1 MNIKYGMI
9 LAAGLG
15 KRMQP
20 LTLKTPKPLL
30 EINNYTLLER
40 AISLL
45 IGHGVQEIS
54 INVHYLPDQIKS
66 FINRKKF
73 KVKITISNEEN
84 LLLDT
89 GGGVLKGTQNF
100 GDNPFF
106 VINPDTVWSKHYLA
120 ELKSLEAMYLK
131 NNKPTL
137 LLVNK
142 KLSIDPSFKGDFNL
156 NNANI
161 SKDDKNQFI
170 GITHSLSPNILFLD
184 NSSKLINL
192 GEDSISIVSSK
203 DINGKK
209 LKSSDPSRDLTNFIS
224 KNSNSGLL
232 KTLNDQ
238 KSLVNNVVTSGMVM
252 SAAILVGLSRK
263 ILDLATAYTLD
274 RKQFGKPVGSFQAVK
289 HMLAQAAIEIEFSK
303 ATLYRAAYSLD
314 KDNPLQ
320 KLHAAQAKLQ
330 AIDACE
336 MVSRNSMQAHG
347 AMGYTWEMDL
357 HIFIRRGWS
366 YKQVWGNKSL
376 LENYIM
382 NQLEKDLPKLGSTYT
397 FL

>member
-40 AISLL
+40 AINLL
-45 IGHGVQEIS
+45 ISHGVQEIS

-106 VINPDTVWSKHYLA
+106 VINPDTVWGKHYLA
-120 ELKSLEAMYLK
+120 ELKSLEVIYLK

-156 NNANI
+156 NNEKI
-161 SKDDKNQFI
+161 SKDSENQFI
-170 GITHSLSPNILFLD
+170 FTGLQIINRSVFTSEKSEVFSMNKVW
-184 NSSKLINL
+184 NTLIKDKNL
-192 GEDSISIVSSK
+192 LGLESNQK
-203 DINGKK
+203 FYHLNT
-209 LKSSDPSRDLTNFIS
+209 SD
-224 KNSNSGLL
+224 
-232 KTLNDQ
+232 
-238 KSLVNNVVTSGMVM
+238 MY
-252 SAAILVGLSRK
+252 RK
-263 ILDLATAYTLD
+263 I
-274 RKQFGKPVGSFQAVK
+274 Q
-289 HMLAQAAIEIEFSK
+289 
-303 ATLYRAAYSLD
+303 SL
-314 KDNPLQ
+314 NI
-320 KLHAAQAKLQ
+320 
-330 AIDACE
+330 ID
-336 MVSRNSMQAHG
+336 
-347 AMGYTWEMDL
+347 
-357 HIFIRRGWS
+357 
-366 YKQVWGNKSL
+366 
-376 LENYIM
+376 
-382 NQLEKDLPKLGSTYT
+382 
-397 FL
+397 

>member
-40 AISLL
+40 AINLL

-106 VINPDTVWSKHYLA
+106 VINPDTIWSKHYLA
-120 ELKSLEAMYLK
+120 ELKSLEVIYLK

-142 KLSIDPSFKGDFNL
+142 KLSIDSSFKGDFNL
-156 NNANI
+156 NNEKI
-161 SKDDKNQFI
+161 SKDSENQFI
-170 GITHSLSPNILFLD
+170 FTGLQIINRSVFTNEKSEVFSMNKVW
-184 NSSKLINL
+184 NKLIKDKNL
-192 GEDSISIVSSK
+192 LGLESNQK
-203 DINGKK
+203 FYHLNT
-209 LKSSDPSRDLTNFIS
+209 SD
-224 KNSNSGLL
+224 
-232 KTLNDQ
+232 
-238 KSLVNNVVTSGMVM
+238 MY
-252 SAAILVGLSRK
+252 RK
-263 ILDLATAYTLD
+263 I
-274 RKQFGKPVGSFQAVK
+274 Q
-289 HMLAQAAIEIEFSK
+289 
-303 ATLYRAAYSLD
+303 SL
-314 KDNPLQ
+314 NI
-320 KLHAAQAKLQ
+320 
-330 AIDACE
+330 ID
-336 MVSRNSMQAHG
+336 
-347 AMGYTWEMDL
+347 
-357 HIFIRRGWS
+357 
-366 YKQVWGNKSL
+366 
-376 LENYIM
+376 
-382 NQLEKDLPKLGSTYT
+382 
-397 FL
+397 

>member
-15 KRMQP
+15 KRMKP

-40 AISLL
+40 AINLL

-106 VINPDTVWSKHYLA
+106 VINPDTVWSKHYLT
-120 ELKSLEAMYLK
+120 ELKSLEAIYLK

-142 KLSIDPSFKGDFNL
+142 KLSVDPSFKGDFNL
-156 NNANI
+156 NNEKI
-161 SKDDKNQFI
+161 SKDSENQFI
-170 GITHSLSPNILFLD
+170 FTGLQIINRSVFTNEKSEVFSLNKVWD
-184 NSSKLINL
+184 KLIKDKNL
-192 GEDSISIVSSK
+192 LGLESNQK
-203 DINGKK
+203 FYHLNT
-209 LKSSDPSRDLTNFIS
+209 SD
-224 KNSNSGLL
+224 
-232 KTLNDQ
+232 
-238 KSLVNNVVTSGMVM
+238 MY
-252 SAAILVGLSRK
+252 RK
-263 ILDLATAYTLD
+263 I
-274 RKQFGKPVGSFQAVK
+274 Q
-289 HMLAQAAIEIEFSK
+289 
-303 ATLYRAAYSLD
+303 SL
-314 KDNPLQ
+314 NI
-320 KLHAAQAKLQ
+320 
-330 AIDACE
+330 ID
-336 MVSRNSMQAHG
+336 
-347 AMGYTWEMDL
+347 
-357 HIFIRRGWS
+357 
-366 YKQVWGNKSL
+366 
-376 LENYIM
+376 
-382 NQLEKDLPKLGSTYT
+382 
-397 FL
+397 

>member
-40 AISLL
+40 AINLL
-45 IGHGVQEIS
+45 VSHGVQEIS
-54 INVHYLPDQIKS
+54 INVHYLPEQIKS

-120 ELKSLEAMYLK
+120 ELKSLEVIYLK

-156 NNANI
+156 NNEKI
-161 SKDDKNQFI
+161 SKDSENQFI
-170 GITHSLSPNILFLD
+170 FTGLQIINRSVFTNEKSEVFSLNKVW
-184 NSSKLINL
+184 NKLIKDKNL
-192 GEDSISIVSSK
+192 LGLESNQK
-203 DINGKK
+203 FYHLNT
-209 LKSSDPSRDLTNFIS
+209 SD
-224 KNSNSGLL
+224 
-232 KTLNDQ
+232 
-238 KSLVNNVVTSGMVM
+238 MY
-252 SAAILVGLSRK
+252 RK
-263 ILDLATAYTLD
+263 I
-274 RKQFGKPVGSFQAVK
+274 Q
-289 HMLAQAAIEIEFSK
+289 
-303 ATLYRAAYSLD
+303 SL
-314 KDNPLQ
+314 NI
-320 KLHAAQAKLQ
+320 
-330 AIDACE
+330 ID
-336 MVSRNSMQAHG
+336 
-347 AMGYTWEMDL
+347 
-357 HIFIRRGWS
+357 
-366 YKQVWGNKSL
+366 
-376 LENYIM
+376 
-382 NQLEKDLPKLGSTYT
+382 
-397 FL
+397 

>member
-20 LTLKTPKPLL
+20 FTLKTPKPLL

-40 AISLL
+40 AINLL
-45 IGHGVQEIS
+45 ISHGVQEIS

-66 FINRKKF
+66 FINRNKF

-120 ELKSLEAMYLK
+120 ELKSLESIYLK

-156 NNANI
+156 NNDKI
-161 SKDDKNQFI
+161 SKDSENQFI
-170 GITHSLSPNILFLD
+170 FTGLQIINRSVFSNEKSEVFSLNKVWNTLIKDKNLLGLESNQKFYHLNTFDMYKKIQNLD
-184 NSSKLINL
+184 I
-192 GEDSISIVSSK
+192 
-203 DINGKK
+203 
-209 LKSSDPSRDLTNFIS
+209 
-224 KNSNSGLL
+224 
-232 KTLNDQ
+232 
-238 KSLVNNVVTSGMVM
+238 
-252 SAAILVGLSRK
+252 
-263 ILDLATAYTLD
+263 
-274 RKQFGKPVGSFQAVK
+274 
-289 HMLAQAAIEIEFSK
+289 
-303 ATLYRAAYSLD
+303 
-314 KDNPLQ
+314 
-320 KLHAAQAKLQ
+320 
-330 AIDACE
+330 ID
-336 MVSRNSMQAHG
+336 
-347 AMGYTWEMDL
+347 
-357 HIFIRRGWS
+357 
-366 YKQVWGNKSL
+366 
-376 LENYIM
+376 
-382 NQLEKDLPKLGSTYT
+382 
-397 FL
+397 

>member
-1 MNIKYGMI
+1 MNIKYGMS

-40 AISLL
+40 AINLL
-45 IGHGVQEIS
+45 ISHGVQEIS

-106 VINPDTVWSKHYLA
+106 VINPDTIWSKHYLA
-120 ELKSLEAMYLK
+120 ELKSLEVIYLK

-156 NNANI
+156 NNEKI
-161 SKDDKNQFI
+161 SKDSENQFI
-170 GITHSLSPNILFLD
+170 FTGLQIINRSVFTNEKSEVFSLNKVW
-184 NSSKLINL
+184 NKLIKDKNL
-192 GEDSISIVSSK
+192 LGLESNQK
-203 DINGKK
+203 FYHLNT
-209 LKSSDPSRDLTNFIS
+209 SD
-224 KNSNSGLL
+224 
-232 KTLNDQ
+232 
-238 KSLVNNVVTSGMVM
+238 MY
-252 SAAILVGLSRK
+252 RK
-263 ILDLATAYTLD
+263 I
-274 RKQFGKPVGSFQAVK
+274 Q
-289 HMLAQAAIEIEFSK
+289 
-303 ATLYRAAYSLD
+303 SL
-314 KDNPLQ
+314 NI
-320 KLHAAQAKLQ
+320 
-330 AIDACE
+330 ID
-336 MVSRNSMQAHG
+336 
-347 AMGYTWEMDL
+347 
-357 HIFIRRGWS
+357 
-366 YKQVWGNKSL
+366 
-376 LENYIM
+376 
-382 NQLEKDLPKLGSTYT
+382 
-397 FL
+397 

>member
-40 AISLL
+40 AINLL
-45 IGHGVQEIS
+45 ISHGVQEIS

-106 VINPDTVWSKHYLA
+106 VINPDTVWGKNYLE
-120 ELKSLEAMYLK
+120 ELKSLEVIYLK

-156 NNANI
+156 NNEKI
-161 SKDDKNQFI
+161 SRDSENQFI
-170 GITHSLSPNILFLD
+170 FTGLQIINRSVFTNEKSEVFPLNKVWDKLIKDKNLLGLESNQKFYHLNTIEMFEKISSLS
-184 NSSKLINL
+184 LI
-192 GEDSISIVSSK
+192 D
-203 DINGKK
+203 
-209 LKSSDPSRDLTNFIS
+209 
-224 KNSNSGLL
+224 
-232 KTLNDQ
+232 
-238 KSLVNNVVTSGMVM
+238 
-252 SAAILVGLSRK
+252 
-263 ILDLATAYTLD
+263 
-274 RKQFGKPVGSFQAVK
+274 
-289 HMLAQAAIEIEFSK
+289 
-303 ATLYRAAYSLD
+303 
-314 KDNPLQ
+314 
-320 KLHAAQAKLQ
+320 
-330 AIDACE
+330 
-336 MVSRNSMQAHG
+336 
-347 AMGYTWEMDL
+347 
-357 HIFIRRGWS
+357 
-366 YKQVWGNKSL
+366 
-376 LENYIM
+376 
-382 NQLEKDLPKLGSTYT
+382 
-397 FL
+397 

>member
-40 AISLL
+40 AINLL

-106 VINPDTVWSKHYLA
+106 VINPDTVWSKHYLT
-120 ELKSLEAMYLK
+120 ELKSLEVIYLK

-156 NNANI
+156 NNEKI
-161 SKDDKNQFI
+161 SKDSENQFI
-170 GITHSLSPNILFLD
+170 FTGLQIINRSVFANEKSEVFSLNKVW
-184 NSSKLINL
+184 NKLIKDKNL
-192 GEDSISIVSSK
+192 LGLESNQK
-203 DINGKK
+203 FYHLNT
-209 LKSSDPSRDLTNFIS
+209 SD
-224 KNSNSGLL
+224 
-232 KTLNDQ
+232 
-238 KSLVNNVVTSGMVM
+238 MY
-252 SAAILVGLSRK
+252 RK
-263 ILDLATAYTLD
+263 I
-274 RKQFGKPVGSFQAVK
+274 Q
-289 HMLAQAAIEIEFSK
+289 
-303 ATLYRAAYSLD
+303 SL
-314 KDNPLQ
+314 NI
-320 KLHAAQAKLQ
+320 
-330 AIDACE
+330 ID
-336 MVSRNSMQAHG
+336 
-347 AMGYTWEMDL
+347 
-357 HIFIRRGWS
+357 
-366 YKQVWGNKSL
+366 
-376 LENYIM
+376 
-382 NQLEKDLPKLGSTYT
+382 
-397 FL
+397 

>member
-40 AISLL
+40 AINLL
-45 IGHGVQEIS
+45 ISHGVQEIS

-106 VINPDTVWSKHYLA
+106 VINPDTVWSKHYLT
-120 ELKSLEAMYLK
+120 ELKSLEVIYLK

-156 NNANI
+156 NNEKI
-161 SKDDKNQFI
+161 SKDSENQFI
-170 GITHSLSPNILFLD
+170 FTGLQIINRSVFANEKSEVFSMNKVW
-184 NSSKLINL
+184 NKLIKDKNL
-192 GEDSISIVSSK
+192 LGLESNQKFYHLNTSDMY
-203 DINGKK
+203 KK
-209 LKSSDPSRDLTNFIS
+209 IQS
-224 KNSNSGLL
+224 
-232 KTLNDQ
+232 LN
-238 KSLVNNVVTSGMVM
+238 
-252 SAAILVGLSRK
+252 I
-263 ILDLATAYTLD
+263 
-274 RKQFGKPVGSFQAVK
+274 
-289 HMLAQAAIEIEFSK
+289 
-303 ATLYRAAYSLD
+303 
-314 KDNPLQ
+314 
-320 KLHAAQAKLQ
+320 
-330 AIDACE
+330 ID
-336 MVSRNSMQAHG
+336 
-347 AMGYTWEMDL
+347 
-357 HIFIRRGWS
+357 
-366 YKQVWGNKSL
+366 
-376 LENYIM
+376 
-382 NQLEKDLPKLGSTYT
+382 
-397 FL
+397 

>member
-1 MNIKYGMI
+1 MRIKYGMI

-40 AISLL
+40 AINLL

-106 VINPDTVWSKHYLA
+106 VINPDTIWSKRYLA
-120 ELKSLEAMYLK
+120 DLKSLEVIYLK

-156 NNANI
+156 NNEKI
-161 SKDDKNQFI
+161 SKDSENQFI
-170 GITHSLSPNILFLD
+170 FTGLQIINRSVFTNEKSKVFSMNKVW
-184 NSSKLINL
+184 NKLIKGQNL
-192 GEDSISIVSSK
+192 LGLESNQK
-203 DINGKK
+203 FYHLNT
-209 LKSSDPSRDLTNFIS
+209 SD
-224 KNSNSGLL
+224 
-232 KTLNDQ
+232 
-238 KSLVNNVVTSGMVM
+238 MY
-252 SAAILVGLSRK
+252 RK
-263 ILDLATAYTLD
+263 I
-274 RKQFGKPVGSFQAVK
+274 Q
-289 HMLAQAAIEIEFSK
+289 
-303 ATLYRAAYSLD
+303 SL
-314 KDNPLQ
+314 NI
-320 KLHAAQAKLQ
+320 
-330 AIDACE
+330 ID
-336 MVSRNSMQAHG
+336 
-347 AMGYTWEMDL
+347 
-357 HIFIRRGWS
+357 
-366 YKQVWGNKSL
+366 
-376 LENYIM
+376 
-382 NQLEKDLPKLGSTYT
+382 
-397 FL
+397 